1 MPKVYIV
8 ESFSLE
14 PYENYSRPSKAF
26 KTRQQAE
33 EFVRQNKG
41 RYGEGYF
48 RWDETLEKEVPCS
61 GDHEDAEFSYG
72 WAYSS
77 YISEVELVEEELLL

>member
-1 MPKVYIV
+1 MSKVYIV

-14 PYENYSRPSKAF
+14 PYENYSRPVKAF
-26 KTRQQAE
+26 KTKQQAE
-33 EFVRQNKG
+33 EFVKQHSG

-48 RWDETLEKEVPCS
+48 RWDETLEEEIPC
-61 GDHEDAEFSYG
+61 DENHEDAEFNHG

-77 YISEVELVEEELLL
+77 YISTVELVEE

>member
-14 PYENYSRPSKAF
+14 PYSHDTRPAKAF
-26 KTRQQAE
+26 KTKQQAE
-33 EFVRQNKG
+33 EFLKQHRG
-41 RYGEGYF
+41 RYDEGYF
-48 RWDETLEKEVPCS
+48 RWDETLEEELPCEE
-61 GDHEDAEFSYG
+61 DHEDAEFNHG

-77 YISEVELVEEELLL
+77 YINSVELVED